1 MLKVQMSFIPSKET
15 QMVGL
20 MSHAQCAVTSLAWDF
35 SSNMGAKQAT
45 LLKSLVNTVTLGS
58 MTSRTGSAA
67 GPDVHS
73 PALIQELSLQ
83 AMRVMSRKMLQ
94 IVLAR

>member
-1 MLKVQMSFIPSKET
+1 MSFIPSKET

-45 LLKSLVNTVTLGS
+45 LLKSLVNTDW
-58 MTSRTGSAA
+58 
-67 GPDVHS
+67 GP
-73 PALIQELSLQ
+73 
-83 AMRVMSRKMLQ
+83 
-94 IVLAR
+94 